1 MITKKYL
8 LLILVSISFTTSIR
22 PQNISNDIIP
32 VCSIYDKGMDKNAV
46 ELAQEMGIGW
56 NLGNTLEACH
66 GMDFASET
74 LWKNPKASKRIID
87 GVKAA
92 GFKTIRIPCAWNG
105 YIEDQK
111 TYKIKDS
118 WLARVKE
125 VVDYCIYNDMYAII
139 NIHWDGGWLEENPT
153 YEKQVEVNP
162 KQKALWLQIAT
173 YFQGY
178 GEHLLFAGTNE
189 VRADYNMPSYENLEV
204 QMSYNQTF
212 VDAVRSTGGQNKWR
226 NLIIQAYNT
235 NINHAIDFLKMPV
248 DPTPNRMMVEVHYYD
263 PYEFCL
269 KEDSSIFEWNEED
282 DSANRQ
288 FSRMKSHFVDKGIP
302 VILGEYGAILRT
314 SLAAEDYK
322 KHIESRNRYLY
333 YVTKAALANKLI
345 PIYWDNGVIGNNGF
359 GLFDRNTGRQIH
371 KDAIS
376 AIIIT
381 KE

>member
-153 YEKQVEVNP
+153 YEKQVEVNA

-189 VRADYNMPSYENLEV
+189 VRADYNTPSYENLEV

-269 KEDSSIFEWNEED
+269 KEDSSIFEWNEDD

-381 KE
+381 NE

>member
-125 VVDYCIYNDMYAII
+125 VVDYCIDNDMYTII

-153 YEKQVEVNP
+153 YEKQVEVNA

-322 KHIESRNRYLY
+322 KHLESRNRYLY

-376 AIIIT
+376 SIIIT
-381 KE
+381 NE

>member
-56 NLGNTLEACH
+56 NLGNTLEACL

-125 VVDYCIYNDMYAII
+125 VVDYCIDNDMYAII

-153 YEKQVEVNP
+153 YEKQVEVNA

>member
-1 MITKKYL
+1 MFTKKYL